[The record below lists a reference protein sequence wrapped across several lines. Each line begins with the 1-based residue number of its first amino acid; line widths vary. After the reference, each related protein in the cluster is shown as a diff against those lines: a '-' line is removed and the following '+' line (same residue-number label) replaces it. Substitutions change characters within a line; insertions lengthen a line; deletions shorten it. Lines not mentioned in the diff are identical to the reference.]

1 MVEYKEQERPL
12 ASHSHP
18 ITIPN
23 DTSMLP
29 STDDVEKTRLR
40 RRCVKCC
47 GCTSAV
53 IVIAAIILLVLFSTV
68 FKAKDPKI
76 NLNYVTIRGLQGVN
90 PLNLV
95 PNTNLTII
103 ADVSVKNPNIASF
116 KFKNATTDIYYENVL
131 IGEAHIPEGNAK
143 AKKTFEMKINLDFM
157 LQKIVGVPRLVGD
170 LTTGSLLLTTTT
182 SIRGRVEII
191 DIIRKTVGVKMD
203 CSSTVIIAD
212 QTVQNHKC
220 TKYVK
225 V

>member
-1 MVEYKEQERPL
+1 MVEKEQESPL
-12 ASHSHP
+12 APHSHR
-18 ITIPN
+18 ITIAN
-23 DTSMLP
+23 DTATLQSP
-29 STDDVEKTRLR
+29 DDIEKRRLR
-40 RRCVKCC
+40 RRCTKCC

-53 IVIAAIILLVLFSTV
+53 IAIVGVILLVLFLTV
-68 FKAKDPKI
+68 FKVKDPKI

-131 IGEAHIPEGNAK
+131 IGEAQIPEGNAK
-143 AKKTFEMKINLDFM
+143 AKKTFQMKINIDFM
-157 LQKIVGVPRLVGD
+157 LEKLVGVPRLVGD
-170 LTTGSLLLTTTT
+170 LTTGSLSLTTKT
-182 SIRGRVEII
+182 SIRGRVEIV
-191 DIIRKTVGVKMD
+191 DIVKKTVGVKMD

-212 QTVQNHKC
+212 QSVQNQKC